1 MTLYRGT
8 SKISGTHVLI
18 LPPQGFGAINGLR
31 LTNYTG
37 MTLLLNNMAS
47 TGQGE
52 EYLFPQQQMVYHT
65 RNISAP
71 PEAQG
76 FFTQKA
82 FAPGQ
87 LFVEWSD
94 DSINDFIGQYPAFL
108 PMEAMA
114 SAALATPVI
123 LTTLAPETVA
133 APPPIGDPVQ
143 FNTVNGVQTVGPLI
157 VPEVF
162 QFNLTGMQVTATYS
176 GVIGVAQFIIDLG
189 EMAGAAITRIW
200 AQMGFTIQK
209 TLLADNPSTTQVHN
223 YTSGSIVIP
232 AGSTPTF
239 IYESGPAGVTYSGTI
254 TGSLLPTA

>member
-8 SKISGTHVLI
+8 AQISGTHVLI

-76 FFTQKA
+76 YFSHKA
-82 FAPGQ
+82 FAPNT

-108 PMEAMA
+108 PQENLAG
-114 SAALATPVI
+114 AALASPVI
-123 LTTLAPETVA
+123 LTTLAPVTVA
-133 APPPIGDPVQ
+133 APPPIADPVQ
-143 FNTVNGVQTVGPLI
+143 FNTVNGVQLSGPLI
-157 VPEVF
+157 VPTGF
-162 QFNLTGMQVTATYS
+162 QFNLTGMQVTATYG
-176 GVIGVAQFIIDLG
+176 GVIGVAQFIIDFGL
-189 EMAGAAITRIW
+189 MSGAIITNIY
-200 AQMGFTIQK
+200 AQMGFTLQK
-209 TLLADNPSTTQVHN
+209 TALADNPSGTQVHN
-223 YTSGSIVIP
+223 YPNGSIVIP
-232 AGSTPTF
+232 AGASPTF
-239 IYESGPAGVTYSGTI
+239 IYDTGPAGVTYSGTI
-254 TGSLLPTA
+254 TGSLYPTA